1 MNELING
8 ELYFINENGHSP
20 IFNSYDVVRLL
31 DVMVAE
37 PLALVELV
45 EPFGIGENQPVMGTT
60 VLVPIYLLT
69 RYETKDPEPEPVPDP
84 EPIDPEPDPEHVE
97 PSPEPEEPLDPNI
110 EPPKEVEPEP
120 VLPNVDDESEEQE

>member
-8 ELYFINENGHSP
+8 ELYFINENGNSP

-45 EPFGIGENQPVMGTT
+45 EPSGIGENKPVLGTT

-69 RYETKDPEPEPVPDP
+69 LYETKDPEPEPVPDP
-84 EPIDPEPDPEHVE
+84 EPIDPEPLPDLDPVDPE
-97 PSPEPEEPLDPNI
+97 PA
-110 EPPKEVEPEP
+110 PEP

>member
-8 ELYFINENGHSP
+8 ELYFINENGNSP
-20 IFNSYDVVRLL
+20 IFNTYDVVRLL

-45 EPFGIGENQPVMGTT
+45 EPFGIGENNPVAGTT

-69 RYETKDPEPEPVPDP
+69 RYETKDPDPEPEPVPDP
-84 EPIDPEPDPEHVE
+84 EPIEPLPEPVDPDPVE
-97 PSPEPEEPLDPNI
+97 PEPVP
-110 EPPKEVEPEP
+110 EPEP

>member
-1 MNELING
+1 MENELING
-8 ELYFINENGHSP
+8 ELYFINESGHSP

-31 DVMVAE
+31 DVMVDE

-45 EPFGIGENQPVMGTT
+45 EPFGIGENKPVLGTT

-69 RYETKDPEPEPVPDP
+69 RYETEDPEPEPMPDP
-84 EPIDPEPDPEHVE
+84 E
-97 PSPEPEEPLDPNI
+97 PEPEEPI
-110 EPPKEVEPEP
+110 EPELPDDAEPIDPEPEP

>member
-45 EPFGIGENQPVMGTT
+45 EPFGIGENSPVVGTT

-69 RYETKDPEPEPVPDP
+69 KYETKDPEPEPVPDP
-84 EPIDPEPDPEHVE
+84 EPIDPEPLPDLDPVDPE
-97 PSPEPEEPLDPNI
+97 PA
-110 EPPKEVEPEP
+110 PEP

>member
-1 MNELING
+1 MENELING
-8 ELYFINENGHSP
+8 ELYFINESGHSP

-45 EPFGIGENQPVMGTT
+45 EPFGIGENSPVEGTT
-60 VLVPIYLLT
+60 VLVPIYLLS
-69 RYETKDPEPEPVPDP
+69 RYETKDPEPEPI
-84 EPIDPEPDPEHVE
+84 EPEPDPVD
-97 PSPEPEEPLDPNI
+97 PEPEP
-110 EPPKEVEPEP
+110 EPEP

>member
-45 EPFGIGENQPVMGTT
+45 EPFGIGENKPVLGTT

-69 RYETKDPEPEPVPDP
+69 RYEEKDPEPEPVPDP
-84 EPIDPEPDPEHVE
+84 DPVEPEPLLESIDPDPVE
-97 PSPEPEEPLDPNI
+97 PEPVP
-110 EPPKEVEPEP
+110 EPEP

>member
-20 IFNSYDVVRLL
+20 IFNTYDVVRLL

-45 EPFGIGENQPVMGTT
+45 EPSGIGENKPVVGIT

-69 RYETKDPEPEPVPDP
+69 RYETKDPEPEPVSDPEPVPDP
-84 EPIDPEPDPEHVE
+84 EPIEPLPEPVDPLE
-97 PSPEPEEPLDPNI
+97 PEP
-110 EPPKEVEPEP
+110 EPEP
-120 VLPNVDDESEEQE
+120 VLPNVDDESEDKE

>member
-8 ELYFINENGHSP
+8 ELYFINENGHNP

-45 EPFGIGENQPVMGTT
+45 EPFGIGENKPVLGTT

-69 RYETKDPEPEPVPDP
+69 RYEEKDPEPEPVPDP
-84 EPIDPEPDPEHVE
+84 EPIEPLPDPEDPDVPVE
-97 PSPEPEEPLDPNI
+97 PTPE
-110 EPPKEVEPEP
+110 EPEP
-120 VLPNVDDESEEQE
+120 VLPNVDDESEEQD

>member
-8 ELYFINENGHSP
+8 ELYFINEKGHSP

-45 EPFGIGENQPVMGTT
+45 EPFGIGENAPVIGTT

-69 RYETKDPEPEPVPDP
+69 RYETKDPEPLPDP
-84 EPIDPEPDPEHVE
+84 EPDPIDPEPLPEPVDPVDPE
-97 PSPEPEEPLDPNI
+97 PAPEPEPD
-110 EPPKEVEPEP
+110 P
-120 VLPNVDDESEEQE
+120 VLPNVDDESEDKE

>member
-8 ELYFINENGHSP
+8 ELYFINENGRSP
-20 IFNSYDVVRLL
+20 IFNTYDVVRLL

-45 EPFGIGENQPVMGTT
+45 EPSGIGENKPVVGIT

-84 EPIDPEPDPEHVE
+84 EPEPDLDDPEHVE
-97 PSPEPEEPLDPNI
+97 PSPEPEEPVDPNI
-110 EPPKEVEPEP
+110 EPPK
-120 VLPNVDDESEEQE
+120 